1 MSSIQPTP
9 AAIEKLFLKPSLT
22 PLIQSEAPNYTS
34 IKLLQDELISN
45 AVSVYSPLGDGDTGH
60 LFLVV
65 SEAEYVLA
73 TTSVTVPLGLPRPA
87 PPTAPTSPIVVVPS
101 TGTGTTTRS
110 ASSSTPI
117 DNATDAAI
125 AASAAATA
133 ATVVAST
140 AETAKLIYKQ
150 YLDDKDNHMLYH
162 NTAKCLVKQI
172 VAAVPTIYIEELEHS
187 ITKFGKLVPYD
198 LLNHLKQKYGVV
210 SDQDLDAN
218 IERMKAKWMPPMP
231 IEALFR
237 QLRKAKQFAKE
248 AGEEIPD
255 TTLCRTGCNNLH
267 ATGLFSQYCYEWRML
282 QPDSSKT

>member
-73 TTSVTVPLGLPRPA
+73 TTSVTAPLGLPRPA

-110 ASSSTPI
+110 ASSSTPV
-117 DNATDAAI
+117 DNAVRQNSLLKKQAKKFLILRYAVQATIIYTSLDFSPNLATDGGCYN
-125 AASAAATA
+125 
-133 ATVVAST
+133 
-140 AETAKLIYKQ
+140 LIRPR
-150 YLDDKDNHMLYH
+150 LGLYSS
-162 NTAKCLVKQI
+162 
-172 VAAVPTIYIEELEHS
+172 S
-187 ITKFGKLVPYD
+187 ILP
-198 LLNHLKQKYGVV
+198 
-210 SDQDLDAN
+210 
-218 IERMKAKWMPPMP
+218 
-231 IEALFR
+231 
-237 QLRKAKQFAKE
+237 
-248 AGEEIPD
+248 
-255 TTLCRTGCNNLH
+255 
-267 ATGLFSQYCYEWRML
+267 
-282 QPDSSKT
+282 

>member
-9 AAIEKLFLKPSLT
+9 AAIKKLFLKSSLT
-22 PLIQSEAPNYTS
+22 PLIQSEVPNYIS

-45 AVSVYSPLGDGDTGH
+45 TVSVYLPIGDGDTGH

-73 TTSVTVPLGLPRPA
+73 TTFVTVPLGLPMTA
-87 PPTAPTSPIVVVPS
+87 PLIVPTSPIVVVPS
-101 TGTGTTTRS
+101 TGTGTTSRS

-133 ATVVAST
+133 ATVATST
-140 AETAKLIYKQ
+140 TDTATSIYKQ

-162 NTAKCLVKQI
+162 NTAKCLIKQI
-172 VAAVPTIYIEELEHS
+172 VAAIPTIYIEELEHS

-198 LLNHLKQKYGVV
+198 LLNHLK
-210 SDQDLDAN
+210 
-218 IERMKAKWMPPMP
+218 
-231 IEALFR
+231 
-237 QLRKAKQFAKE
+237 
-248 AGEEIPD
+248 
-255 TTLCRTGCNNLH
+255 
-267 ATGLFSQYCYEWRML
+267 
-282 QPDSSKT
+282 

>member
-73 TTSVTVPLGLPRPA
+73 TTSLTAPLGLPRPD

-110 ASSSTPI
+110 ASSSTFI
-117 DNATDAAI
+117 DNTTNTAI
-125 AASAAATA
+125 AATSA
-133 ATVVAST
+133 ATVDTVAAYTTDTTNLST
-140 AETAKLIYKQ
+140 DNISLI
-150 YLDDKDNHMLYH
+150 
-162 NTAKCLVKQI
+162 NTAI
-172 VAAVPTIYIEELEHS
+172 
-187 ITKFGKLVPYD
+187 
-198 LLNHLKQKYGVV
+198 
-210 SDQDLDAN
+210 
-218 IERMKAKWMPPMP
+218 
-231 IEALFR
+231 
-237 QLRKAKQFAKE
+237 
-248 AGEEIPD
+248 
-255 TTLCRTGCNNLH
+255 
-267 ATGLFSQYCYEWRML
+267 
-282 QPDSSKT
+282 